1 MDNQNKEKGRFKRV
15 FAIAGIVLAVIL
27 ICISYYF
34 VLSGR
39 NEIMALISNIISIIM
54 PFIIGGVIAYL
65 LKHICNVFEKTLL
78 KIFSKARARN
88 PKRVER
94 IINPIAILL
103 SYIVAIVAIS
113 ALLIIAGKGV
123 YDSIMNFISLLPHYI
138 DNILGFV
145 NNTIASNEWIKNL
158 ISPDIADKLVA
169 LQLVVPE
176 EKLAE
181 TGKLLS
187 EIANNPEISEMFAG
201 LTNAKGNGIEIVG
214 KIFLGTSNF
223 IGAMIDFG
231 IGVVISF
238 FLLLN
243 RKAIA
248 AKATMLLHVIFK
260 KDAIVNAIVEEAK
273 FADRTFGGYI
283 EGKIIGSTIVG
294 LVYYIFLTLVGI
306 PHAPLIA
313 VMCGVTNIIP
323 IFGPFI
329 GSIPSGFII
338 LASDPTYGFFHLVI
352 FVAFVCIYQFIDG
365 YIIDPHIVGGNIRL
379 APIWVIFAVILCGG
393 LWGFPG
399 LLIGVPLFAVV
410 YDIVG
415 KICAHMLKK
424 NGKHHLLVEFKQRF
438 SEPEDGKKKKK
449 KKKDAD
455 AVAESTQ
462 PEETSAPEADETV
475 ESTENVE
482 SSKADEQNN

>member
-1 MDNQNKEKGRFKRV
+1 MDNQNKEKGRFRRV

-39 NEIMALISNIISIIM
+39 NEIMALINNIIGIIM

-103 SYIVAIVAIS
+103 SYIVTIVAIA

-123 YDSIMNFISLLPHYI
+123 YDSVMNFISLLPQYI

-158 ISPDIADKLVA
+158 ISTDVADKLIA
-169 LQLVVPE
+169 LQLVAPE
-176 EKLAE
+176 EKLVE

-187 EIANNPEISEMFAG
+187 EIANNPEISDMFAG
-201 LTNAKGNGIEIVG
+201 LTSGNGNGVELIG

-223 IGAMIDFG
+223 ISSMIDFG

-248 AKATMLLHVIFK
+248 AKSTMLLHVIFK
-260 KDAIVNAIVEEAK
+260 KDAIVDAIVEEAK
-273 FADRTFGGYI
+273 FADKTFGGYI

-338 LASDPTYGFFHLVI
+338 LASDPTFGFLHLVI
-352 FVAFVCIYQFIDG
+352 FIAFVCVYQFIDG

-379 APIWVIFAVILCGG
+379 APVWVIFAVILCGG

-415 KICAHMLKK
+415 KICAHMLKR

-438 SEPEDGKKKKK
+438 SEPEASKKKKK
-449 KKKDAD
+449 KKKAD
-455 AVAESTQ
+455 AVTEGAQT
-462 PEETSAPEADETV
+462 EEMPASDASDTVEATETV
-475 ESTENVE
+475 ESSE
-482 SSKADEQNN
+482 ADDQNN